1 MKTTLLE
8 IGYYNKRIEWVLQL
22 LKGRNYIKLKKIAFE
37 RNIIRLL
44 YLLEINPKKS
54 YYYLKELEV
63 QLTEL
68 KGVKN
73 GQRTRI
79 I

>member
-8 IGYYNKRIEWVLQL
+8 IGYYNKRRKCVRHLING
-22 LKGRNYIKLKKIAFE
+22 KNKIKLKKLQHE

-44 YLLEINPKKS
+44 YLLEINPKQS

-63 QLTEL
+63 QSTEYEGA
-68 KGVKN
+68 K
-73 GQRTRI
+73 
-79 I
+79 